1 MDVAKAS
8 MQLSS
13 AKVQS
18 EASILMLAKVKENM
32 ETNGEQIVKMIESA
46 GVNDGKSLDIRI

>member
-1 MDVAKAS
+1 MDVAQAS

-18 EASILMLAKVKENM
+18 EASILMLAKVKENI
-32 ETNGEQIVKMIESA
+32 ETNGAQIVKMIESA